1 MAIPT
6 LPGVK
11 RRRGVGNEVAA
22 FAQAFSQTWA
32 RLDRENRRGA
42 GRDTGPYSDKA
53 IEEQDPRLSKG
64 IFGGLFGKG
73 EGENLTPY
81 ERGVLRQQAI
91 YDLAVKRGDVEAIE
105 RARTNMA
112 KLNQMYDKGLI
123 VEPGKTFTPTGYD
136 NTGGTSPQVGVSQQ
150 QEQQD
155 TALPVSENDPL
166 YQYGGVGNEAVYT
179 PDYQAFSRGGPVG
192 MPSALPQMSALALD
206 DEEPEVETQEQP
218 TAYSLPED
226 PEELGAQAAEAVDA
240 GYRTLAKRL
249 EPTAAMP
256 DEDEGYQASIAAY
269 ARGENRMTD
278 EEVAAIDQAVDPEGA
293 LPRAQRTAAR
303 MAAIYRYYKD
313 QGDEETANDVAARLV
328 EYNEFAGQTRA
339 RLGAQAIQQGKVQEG
354 VKLLTDAYEDN
365 VPDGKSV
372 KANVN
377 PDGSVTVA
385 IGYERKGPEGRISL
399 APELERTIP
408 LSELPQV
415 AGYFTEQGKRLI
427 MDVGAKANQK
437 AAAGAGASPAGTR
450 QAVATYDRAVQALRA
465 LPADATD
472 EQREAAYQAAL
483 GAYRNAVDSFQ
494 VGKGKSKAYAAQQY
508 GVQPPQRMGAAA
520 ATAAKG
526 TAEERAA
533 AATAEEKARLDK
545 RAADVA
551 EDVDYRG
558 AIRESEQDELAR
570 RKQADV
576 DMRRIAMGA
585 KNNPAE
591 TLKPKERKE
600 LYDGISVAAD
610 AALSERFNLPDAE
623 KKDDKKVTLTKE
635 QRAAIVDTAF
645 DLARRNDLSEDQAVR
660 AATSMLRGSLRP
672 DADGMVQAG
681 QFKVAI
687 DPQYIRALAGM
698 RVGLQREMERAG
710 KPTASSSTAGELAA
724 RAARAVAGAVQN
736 IPNIGAGYTSP
747 ELASQPSEAEPIRL
761 MRDITPKE
769 RPQQEAVAL
778 QSELRFLQN
787 KVARRSGSTQEI
799 RAAQERIDELE
810 RAIETRVRRALPE

>member
-6 LPGVK
+6 LPGIK

-22 FAQAFSQTWA
+22 FAQAFSQTWS
-32 RLDRENRRGA
+32 RLDRDSRRGA

-105 RARTNMA
+105 RARANMG
-112 KLNQMYDKGLI
+112 KLNQMYEKGLI

-136 NTGGTSPQVGVSQQ
+136 NTGGTAPQTDMPQQ
-150 QEQQD
+150 PETAPQTDMPQQPE
-155 TALPVSENDPL
+155 TALPVSQNDPL

-179 PDYQAFSRGGPVG
+179 PDYQAFARGGPVG

-206 DEEPEVETQEQP
+206 DEEPEVETQE
-218 TAYSLPED
+218 TTYSLPED
-226 PEELGAQAAEAVDA
+226 PEELGTQAAEAVDA

-256 DEDEGYQASIAAY
+256 DEDENYQASIASY
-269 ARGENRMTD
+269 ARGEDRMTD
-278 EEVAAIDQAVDPEGA
+278 EEVAAIDKAVDPDGS

-313 QGDEETANDVAARLV
+313 QGDEDTANDVAARLV

-339 RLGAQAIQQGKVQEG
+339 RLGAQAIQQGKIQEG
-354 VKLLTDAYEDN
+354 VKLLADAYEDN

-385 IGYERKGPEGRISL
+385 IGYERKDPEGRISL

-408 LSELPQV
+408 LSELPQL

-437 AAAGAGASPAGTR
+437 AAAGAGGGDLQKSLEEVRAAGDAFR
-450 QAVATYDRAVQALRA
+450 AAQRSGNEDEIAKAQARVDAAVAAANRIP
-465 LPADATD
+465 LPRTRTGNQDSAADT
-472 EQREAAYQAAL
+472 RRRNINAAL
-483 GAYRNAVDSFQ
+483 GA
-494 VGKGKSKAYAAQQY
+494 VGTAPTGQ
-508 GVQPPQRMGAAA
+508 G

-533 AATAEEKARLDK
+533 AAR
-545 RAADVA
+545 
-551 EDVDYRG
+551 
-558 AIRESEQDELAR
+558 
-570 RKQADV
+570 
-576 DMRRIAMGA
+576 
-585 KNNPAE
+585 
-591 TLKPKERKE
+591 
-600 LYDGISVAAD
+600 
-610 AALSERFNLPDAE
+610 
-623 KKDDKKVTLTKE
+623 
-635 QRAAIVDTAF
+635 
-645 DLARRNDLSEDQAVR
+645 DQATRQSIVTEMMVR
-660 AATSMLRGSLRP
+660 ADEPTTPAGRAFEPSSE
-672 DADGMVQAG
+672 AD
-681 QFKVAI
+681 
-687 DPQYIRALAGM
+687 
-698 RVGLQREMERAG
+698 E
-710 KPTASSSTAGELAA
+710 
-724 RAARAVAGAVQN
+724 RAAR
-736 IPNIGAGYTSP
+736 I
-747 ELASQPSEAEPIRL
+747 
-761 MRDITPKE
+761 
-769 RPQQEAVAL
+769 QQE
-778 QSELRFLQN
+778 Q
-787 KVARRSGSTQEI
+787 
-799 RAAQERIDELE
+799 
-810 RAIETRVRRALPE
+810 VRRAEATYAGAEKRKAFGKDYTTRVAPLDQALSDLESEAKEDAASKKVDPTTLPKFTVAGKRRFLEVADQLSGANDVSPDRVVRSLYNATQRMAPDAQPRLVTDRTGTYMQIGTERFVVDRDTFRRVAEMRAEQLSKARVENREALRKKDEAPPPPARPTPQAAPAQLPATDYLQQGRGALGQTTPMGVNPVVTPEQMQAIGRQRARQYGIPTE